1 MADTSTE
8 GFRITGRGFTV
19 VGLPQRKACLMPTSV
34 VTLLRRRTLIQGVAV
49 ALLPASPLAFAQAKA
64 ALPLSAAINRSGKMR
79 ALSQRASKAYV
90 QATLNVLPDKAREIQ
105 AASQRMMASSL
116 DELAAGNPAPDV
128 RKLLQ
133 ILEKDTADLITL
145 LGGTPRRESN
155 MDVATAADVMLG
167 SADRLTKAYEGLSQQ
182 SSAKIVNVAGRQ
194 RMLSQRAARGYF
206 LIAAGNDTPLIRKQL
221 EDARAEFKQG
231 LATLQAAPIS
241 TPAIRAE
248 LELAQSQ
255 WLFYEAALTKPPGPE
270 SLQTVAT
277 TSERVFEIMD
287 NLTSKYDAA
296 VRDLLG

>member
-1 MADTSTE
+1 M
-8 GFRITGRGFTV
+8 
-19 VGLPQRKACLMPTSV
+19 PQSV
-34 VTLLRRRTLIQGVAV
+34 ITLLRRRTLIQGVAA

-64 ALPLSAAINRSGKMR
+64 PLPLSVAINRSGKMR

-105 AASQRMMASSL
+105 LTSQRIMTGNL
-116 DELAAGNPAPDV
+116 NDLVAGNPPPDV

-133 ILEKDTADLITL
+133 VLEKDTADLTTL

-155 MDVATAADVMLG
+155 MDVASAADVMLG

-182 SSAKIVNVAGRQ
+182 SSARIVNVAGRQ

-206 LIAAGNDTPLIRKQL
+206 LIAAGNDTPVIRKQL

-241 TPAIRAE
+241 TPSIRNE
-248 LELAQSQ
+248 LELASSQ
-255 WLFYEAALTKPPGPE
+255 WLFYESALAKPPGPE

-277 TSERVFEIMD
+277 TSERVFEVMD
-287 NLTSKYDAA
+287 NLTSMYDAA
-296 VRDLLG
+296 LRDLLG